1 MKLIAVLLAAPFL
14 TAFAVSAQLMYVG
27 TYTGGDTRG
36 IYAYR
41 FDPRTGKLAPLGLMA
56 ETPNPTFLALHPS
69 GKYLYAVNEINDFEG
84 KKAGALSA
92 FSVDRATGKL
102 TLLNQISTGGPGPCA
117 VTVDKT
123 GKVVFVAN
131 YEGGSFASYSIGSD
145 GKVGAMA
152 SLIQDKGSSINKSRQ
167 EGPHSH
173 SVVVSPDNKFLLGAD
188 LGLDHVLIFHIDA
201 STGKISP
208 NDPPFATVK
217 AGSGPRHLVFAPDGK
232 HVYVVSEMG
241 EIVTTFGWDAA
252 RGALTAI
259 DEASALPA
267 DFHGRSTSAEIQIDA
282 HGRHVYSS
290 NRGHDSISVFNVD
303 PNTGKLSLAE
313 TTSTQGKTPRFF
325 CLDPSGRYLLAGNQD
340 TNTITTYHVDPRSGK
355 LTPTGDKY
363 ELGKPVCFVFVK

>member
-1 MKLIAVLLAAPFL
+1 MKLIPVLLAVPLL
-14 TAFAVSAQLMYVG
+14 TASVVSAQLMYVG
-27 TYTGGDTRG
+27 TYTGGDTKG

-41 FDPRTGKLAPLGLMA
+41 FDSRTGKLTPLGLMA

-84 KKAGALSA
+84 KKAGSLSA
-92 FSVDRATGKL
+92 YSVDRATGKL
-102 TLLNQISTGGPGPCA
+102 KLLNQVSTGGPGPCA

-131 YEGGSFASYSIGSD
+131 YEGGSFASYPIGSD
-145 GKVGAMA
+145 GKVGALA
-152 SLIQDKGSSINKSRQ
+152 SFIQDKGSSIDKARQ
-167 EGPHSH
+167 EGPHAH

-188 LGLDHVLIFHIDA
+188 LGLDHVLVFHIDT

-232 HVYVVSEMG
+232 HVYVLSEMG
-241 EIVTTFGWDAA
+241 EIVTTFSWDAS
-252 RGALTAI
+252 RGALTQI
-259 DEASALPA
+259 DQISALPA
-267 DFHGRSTSAEIQIDA
+267 DFHGKSSGAEIQIDA
-282 HGRHVYSS
+282 RGRHVYSS
-290 NRGHDSISVFNVD
+290 NRGHDSISVYNVD
-303 PNTGKLSLAE
+303 PGTGKLSLAG
-313 TTSTQGKTPRFF
+313 TTSTEGKTPRFF

-340 TNTITTYHVDPRSGK
+340 TNTITTFHVDPRSGK

-363 ELGKPVCFVFVK
+363 DLGKPVCFVFVK

>member
-1 MKLIAVLLAAPFL
+1 MRLIAVLLAAPFL
-14 TAFAVSAQLMYVG
+14 TATVVSAQLMFVG
-27 TYTGGDTRG
+27 TYTGGDTKG

-41 FDPRTGKLAPLGLMA
+41 FDPRTGKLSPLGLVA

-69 GKYLYAVNEINDFEG
+69 GKYLYAVNEVSTFEG
-84 KKAGALSA
+84 KKAGGLSA
-92 FSVDRATGKL
+92 YSIDRATGKL
-102 TLLNQISTGGPGPCA
+102 TLLNQVSTGGPGPCA

-131 YEGGSFASYSIGSD
+131 YEGGSFASYPIGSD
-145 GKVGAMA
+145 GKVGALA
-152 SLIQDKGSSINKSRQ
+152 SFIQDKGSSVDKARQ
-167 EGPHSH
+167 EGPHAH

-188 LGLDHVLIFHIDA
+188 LGLDHVNVFRIDT

-217 AGSGPRHLVFAPDGK
+217 AGSGPRHLVFAPGGK

-241 EIVTTFGWDAA
+241 EIVTSFSWDAA

-259 DEASALPA
+259 GEVSALPA
-267 DFHGRSTSAEIQIDA
+267 DFHGNSSGAEIQIDS

-303 PNTGKLSLAE
+303 PKTGKLSLVD

-363 ELGKPVCFVFVK
+363 DLGKPVCFVFLK

>member
-1 MKLIAVLLAAPFL
+1 MRLIPVLLAVPLLIAS
-14 TAFAVSAQLMYVG
+14 TVSAQLMYVG
-27 TYTGGDTRG
+27 TYTEGDTKG

-41 FDPRTGKLAPLGLMA
+41 FDSRTGKLAPLGLMA

-69 GKYLYAVNEINDFEG
+69 GKYLYAVNEINDFGG
-84 KKAGALSA
+84 KSAGGISA
-92 FSVDRATGKL
+92 YSIDRSSGKL
-102 TLLNQISTGGPGPCA
+102 TELNQVSTGGPGPCA

-131 YEGGSFASYSIGSD
+131 YAGGSFASYPIGSD

-152 SLIQDKGSSINKSRQ
+152 SFIQDKGSSINKSRQ
-167 EGPHSH
+167 EGPHAH

-188 LGLDHVLIFHIDA
+188 LGLDRVLVFRIDT

-241 EIVTTFGWDAA
+241 EIVTAFAWDAGP
-252 RGALTAI
+252 GALTAI
-259 DEASALPA
+259 DEVSALPA
-267 DFHGRSTSAEIQIDA
+267 DFHGRSTAAEIQIDA

-290 NRGHDSISVFNVD
+290 NRGHDSISVFDVD
-303 PNTGKLSLAE
+303 PKTAKLTLVQTE
-313 TTSTQGKTPRFF
+313 STQGRTPRFF

-340 TNTITTYHVDPRSGK
+340 TNTIVTFHVDPRSGK
-355 LTPTGDKY
+355 LTPTGQKY
-363 ELGKPVCFVFVK
+363 ELGKPVCFVFLK